1 MIQKLSLSLLVVV
14 FSVVFSGCTSHEEA
28 EVHQNNEA
36 QSNSVS
42 SPAESIKNIK
52 NNVQGTLDQI
62 KARDQQQQ
70 DLAN

>member
-1 MIQKLSLSLLVVV
+1 MIKKLSLLIVLL
-14 FSVVFSGCTSHEEA
+14 VFSGCTSHDES
-28 EVHQNNEA
+28 EVQKTNEA
-36 QSNSVS
+36 QSNSAS
-42 SPAESIKNIK
+42 SPADAIKNIK